1 MGNRSVS
8 GELMVPAA
16 TMVSSSTRHTD
27 HRSTILFPTRERQS
41 LRRLDEGGGAKH
53 PNVRAEA
60 VGRENGRWSDFST
73 TSSGAIG
80 HEPTQWTK
88 PERRPCTTRE
98 WTTYSE

>member
-16 TMVSSSTRHTD
+16 TMVSSTTRHTD

-41 LRRLDEGGGAKH
+41 LRRLDEGGGAEL
-53 PNVRAEA
+53 PNVRAEP
-60 VGRENGRWSDFST
+60 VRQENGRWSDFSAS
-73 TSSGAIG
+73 SSGAIG
-80 HEPTQWTK
+80 HEPAQGTE

-98 WTTYSE
+98 WTTYSD

>member
-16 TMVSSSTRHTD
+16 TMVSSTTRHTD

-41 LRRLDEGGGAKH
+41 LRRLDEGGGAEL
-53 PNVRAEA
+53 PNVRAEP
-60 VGRENGRWSDFST
+60 VRQENGRWSDFSAS
-73 TSSGAIG
+73 SSGAIG
-80 HEPTQWTK
+80 REPAQGTE

-98 WTTYSE
+98 WTTYSD